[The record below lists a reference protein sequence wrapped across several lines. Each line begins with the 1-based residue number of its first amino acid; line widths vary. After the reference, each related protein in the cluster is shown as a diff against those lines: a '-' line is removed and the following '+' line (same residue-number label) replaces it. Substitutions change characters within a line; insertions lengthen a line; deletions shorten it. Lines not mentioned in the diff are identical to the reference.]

1 MQFEKYHETGP
12 QTNHTTSYDGN
23 NLLPSKE
30 QRFPVFG
37 CLFTV
42 RATVGGWVSL
52 FRDFVHEIRKKNCE
66 SPQLLRDAQSGRDLT
81 FSLLRSPQT
90 VSGNADETAKTI
102 LQTPSKLRKKNTKTI
117 EKGKKRRDFGQWG
130 RIKFFHF
137 LPAAYKPKSFQFFF
151 SFCFRFIV
159 ETFTSGGGDQ
169 VNFTVKWLNHKG
181 FPSAKKQS

>member
-1 MQFEKYHETGP
+1 MGIPSQTRPRRVVAMQGLTCFRTKMQFAGTIKFASAVLEGENEKYHETGP
-12 QTNHTTSYDGN
+12 QTNHTTSYDRN

-66 SPQLLRDAQSGRDLT
+66 SPQLLRDGQSGRDLT

-102 LQTPSKLRKKNTKTI
+102 LQTPSKLRKKTQK
-117 EKGKKRRDFGQWG
+117 
-130 RIKFFHF
+130 
-137 LPAAYKPKSFQFFF
+137 L
-151 SFCFRFIV
+151 
-159 ETFTSGGGDQ
+159 
-169 VNFTVKWLNHKG
+169 
-181 FPSAKKQS
+181 